1 MIVNNLNGNATS
13 QYYRGS
19 KEHNTA
25 ANAGFEAKFDTGA
38 IKHTLGLRT
47 DYLTRKYS
55 QHKSA
60 TSSGLRPIYMIH
72 QIQEQCQQLTQKL
85 FLMVIMSM

>member
-25 ANAGFEAKFDTGA
+25 AMQALKQN
-38 IKHTLGLRT
+38 L
-47 DYLTRKYS
+47 
-55 QHKSA
+55 
-60 TSSGLRPIYMIH
+60 
-72 QIQEQCQQLTQKL
+72 IQVDQAY
-85 FLMVIMSM
+85 FRIAY